1 MKHLLPVLLALSG
14 CVPTSAHTRASLSD
28 AMKERT
34 GATLRDDDTGIEQRL
49 PPGASLETPL
59 TEDDAVAIALWNNA
73 RFQTDLAALNL
84 SRADL
89 VDAGMIRNPLLT
101 LMLPLGPKQLEIT
114 AWFPIEAI
122 WQRPRKV
129 AAAQL
134 EMERTAT
141 NLVQTGLN
149 FVRDVKVAWADA
161 SLASERTR
169 VAKQSVELRAKLAR
183 IAEVRRQQGDASEV
197 EVVTARVA
205 LRRWE
210 IDAQRFRRE
219 EVAAQ
224 QRLAAL
230 MGLVDGTSIQLS
242 TKAPEVRALKDATA
256 AVKEAL
262 ALRPDVRAAELALD
276 AALAR
281 VDATTAAI
289 VPPLSLI
296 ADANGSGSQG
306 FEMGP
311 GFQAELPIFNQNQGP
326 RTRAE
331 ADAYRARWNWVA
343 TQQQVANDVRQ
354 AHARY
359 VIADEILTGL
369 RRDVLTELDTA
380 TAAASQ
386 AFAAGEA
393 SYLFVLQ
400 TTQQQLDAQTREI
413 EFVAE
418 LRRAAAELDR
428 SVGRKHVNEN

>member
-1 MKHLLPVLLALSG
+1 MKLKTVLLLSVSA
-14 CVPTSAHTRASLSD
+14 CVPTTAHTRASLSRAID
-28 AMKERT
+28 ERV
-34 GATLRDDDTGIEQRL
+34 GATLRNDDSGVEQRL
-49 PPGASLETPL
+49 PPGSSLAAL

-73 RFQTDLAALNL
+73 RFQSDLAALNL

-89 VDAGMIRNPLLT
+89 IDAGMIRNPLLT
-101 LMLPLGPKQLEIT
+101 LLLPLGPKQMDIT

-134 EMERTAT
+134 EVERTAT

-169 VAKQSVELRAKLAR
+169 VARQSVELRSKLAH
-183 IAEVRRQQGDASEV
+183 IAEVRRQAGDSSDL
-197 EVVTARVA
+197 EVVTARVD

-210 IDAQRFRRE
+210 LDAQRFERE
-219 EVAAQ
+219 DVAARE
-224 QRLAAL
+224 RLTAL
-230 MGLVDGTSIQLS
+230 MGLADGTQVALAS
-242 TKAPEVRALKDATA
+242 APPEARELKDATS

-262 ALRPDVRAAELALD
+262 ALRPDVRAAEIALD

-281 VDATTAAI
+281 VDAATAA
-289 VPPLSLI
+289 VVGQVSVI
-296 ADANGSGSQG
+296 ADANLSSTTG
-306 FEMGP
+306 FDIGP

-326 RTRAE
+326 RSRAE
-331 ADAYRARWNWVA
+331 AGAYRARWNWLA

-359 VIADEILTGL
+359 VIADEMLTGL
-369 RRDVLTELDTA
+369 RRDVLSELDSA
-380 TAAASQ
+380 TTRASQ

-400 TTQQQLDAQTREI
+400 TTQQQLDAQNREI

-428 SVGRKHVNEN
+428 SVGRKKVHAK